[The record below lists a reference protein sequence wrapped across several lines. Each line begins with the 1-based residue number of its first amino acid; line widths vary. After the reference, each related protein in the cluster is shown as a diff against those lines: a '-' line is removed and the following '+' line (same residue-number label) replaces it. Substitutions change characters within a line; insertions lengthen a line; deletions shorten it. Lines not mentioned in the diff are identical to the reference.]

1 MIVTALL
8 QSTAT
13 AMITTSLAADG
24 MVALLP
30 ALAVMLA
37 ANVGTALVVKTLS
50 FDVSWVSP
58 LLIIAGYAAFRRDR
72 KGMIHDLGR
81 VGIGLGLMLLA
92 LHQLVVTIRPVETAP
107 VLGQLLGAL
116 RVSRWLISR
125 SRH

>member
-1 MIVTALL
+1 
-8 QSTAT
+8 
-13 AMITTSLAADG
+13 MITTSLAADG